1 MPYIN
6 NNDNPSIR
14 RQDIEPLYY
23 LDGSIYI
30 SKIRTLME
38 KKSFYHN
45 KTVAYKVDKWK
56 SLEIDDIEDFNLAKY
71 YIKAKKMLLQIK

>member
-1 MPYIN
+1 MWISFN
-6 NNDNPSIR
+6 CKDNFDS
-14 RQDIEPLYY
+14 
-23 LDGSIYI
+23 
-30 SKIRTLME
+30 